1 MRLLTSRASWR
12 KLQYD
17 LAISLPFAEK
27 ALYCWLLFNYGLH
40 DSLVENQYIFS
51 VSVKTAYLP
60 EQSNEEESR
69 FAFAYTVTITNTGT
83 IAAQL
88 ISRHWVITDADGK
101 MNEVRGLG
109 VVGAQPL
116 LQPKEAYEYTSGTV
130 INTRAG
136 SMHGSYQIVA
146 VDGTPFEAEIAPFT
160 LAAPRILH

>member
-1 MRLLTSRASWR
+1 MLNKPLVN
-12 KLQYD
+12 K
-17 LAISLPFAEK
+17 K
-27 ALYCWLLFNYGLH
+27 ALYLLTFYNRLR

-60 EQSNEEESR
+60 EQSNEEENR
-69 FAFAYTVTITNTGT
+69 FAFAYTVTITNVGT

-88 ISRHWVITDADGK
+88 ISRHWVITDADDNT
-101 MNEVRGLG
+101 NEVRGLG
-109 VVGAQPL
+109 VVGAQPI
-116 LQPKEAYEYTSGTV
+116 LQPNESYEYTSGTV

-146 VDGTPFEAEIAPFT
+146 VDGTQFEAEIAPFT